1 MSVVDQVTPAPNLF
15 HQDTIVAQATAIG
28 KGGVG
33 IIRVS
38 GPQARVVAQAIIG
51 HCPAPRY
58 AHYGDF
64 KGSDGTVLDQ
74 GIALFFPNPHS
85 FTGEDVLEL
94 QGHGGQIIMDML
106 IQAILSQPYIRL
118 AKPGEFSERAF
129 LNDKLD
135 LAQAEAI
142 ADLIDASSEQAARSL
157 FG

>member
-38 GPQARVVAQAIIG
+38 GTQARVVAQAIIG

-106 IQAILSQPYIRL
+106 IQAILSQPHIRL
-118 AKPGEFSERAF
+118 AKP
-129 LNDKLD
+129 
-135 LAQAEAI
+135 
-142 ADLIDASSEQAARSL
+142 
-157 FG
+157 